1 MVVLVTA
8 AVPAVLVVVVRHVLE
23 AAECRPPG
31 NDRRGRRRRG
41 RRGQLV
47 YRRQAVHA
55 VVGHLEQYGRRVLQ
69 AVQRVVGV
77 VPLRAQHVHHG
88 QLRADTHTH
97 THMRIGNFCIFLSD
111 HTGRV
116 QWRMQD
122 AISGGGVLCVLTP
135 PPLNMPLAT
144 KDDVEIC
151 PTPYGEPYWFRLC
164 NVQNDIEMLLISSR
178 IFSFRWRRTRISNH

>member
-1 MVVLVTA
+1 MPVLQVTVVPVLVL
-8 AVPAVLVVVVRHVLE
+8 VVVVVSVVVVRHVLE
-23 AAECRPPG
+23 TAERRPPG

-88 QLRADTHTH
+88 QLWTDAR
-97 THMRIGNFCIFLSD
+97 
-111 HTGRV
+111 TGYV
-116 QWRMQD
+116 
-122 AISGGGVLCVLTP
+122 V
-135 PPLNMPLAT
+135 
-144 KDDVEIC
+144 
-151 PTPYGEPYWFRLC
+151 
-164 NVQNDIEMLLISSR
+164 
-178 IFSFRWRRTRISNH
+178 